1 MTIGGA
7 TAPYDNEGAGRFS
20 IAGPDIE
27 ITSGAVIAL
36 AMTLN
41 ELCTNTTKFG
51 ALSAPAGSIDI
62 AWNIEEAKQR
72 LQLT

>member
-1 MTIGGA
+1 
-7 TAPYDNEGAGRFS
+7 
-20 IAGPDIE
+20 
-27 ITSGAVIAL
+27 
-36 AMTLN
+36 MTLN